1 MKNIIFTGDL
11 FLGGDLLNK
20 SCKDVIQIK
29 KFYEAD
35 KRVVN
40 LEQPIS
46 DNKQVEDKCTL
57 FTGSEAIVQLKEMKI
72 DAVNL
77 AHNHI
82 QDKGIEGICE
92 TIEHLKRRNI
102 RFFGAGCNITASKK
116 ALFYN

>member
-1 MKNIIFTGDL
+1 MKNIMFTGDL

-46 DNKQVEDKCTL
+46 
-57 FTGSEAIVQLKEMKI
+57 
-72 DAVNL
+72 
-77 AHNHI
+77 
-82 QDKGIEGICE
+82 EG
-92 TIEHLKRRNI
+92 
-102 RFFGAGCNITASKK
+102 
-116 ALFYN
+116 